1 MVAVIIRNTGA
12 ITMSKNTVEYC
23 IDGKSMSDDEIIG
36 YMKRIGIDSNITVDL
51 NSLVSL
57 QKAHLTHIPYENY
70 DSLEHKLTS
79 LNHKE
84 LYRKLITEHRGGIC
98 FELNG
103 LYAWLLKS
111 IGFDVKSHLSRYII
125 PEGEVHQRTHR
136 VMTVTIDNKRYLTDV
151 GVNSECSRKPLLL
164 AQEVVQNDGISEYR
178 LEKDDF
184 FGWILWQKL
193 KNKEWRRLYG
203 FTEEPQLDIDF
214 IMPCTFCDIHPL
226 SGINKFE
233 KVSLFT
239 DHSNIRIWDGHFQE
253 FSSGKIEKDEII
265 STDEKENILHNLF
278 GL

>member
-1 MVAVIIRNTGA
+1 
-12 ITMSKNTVEYC
+12 
-23 IDGKSMSDDEIIG
+23 MSDNKIEYSIDDTPMTADEIMG
-36 YMKRIGIDSNITVDL
+36 YLKRIGIECDINTDL
-51 NSLVSL
+51 NSLALL

-70 DSLEHKLTS
+70 DCLERRITS

-111 IGFDVKSHLSRYII
+111 IGFDVRSHLSRYII
-125 PEGEVHQRTHR
+125 PEGEIHQRTHR
-136 VMTVTIDNKRYLTDV
+136 VMTVTIDGERYLTDV

-164 AQEVVQNDGISEYR
+164 AEGLVQSDSISEYR
-178 LEKDDF
+178 FEKDDF

-193 KNKEWRRLYG
+193 RNKDWRRLYG

-233 KVSLFT
+233 KVSIFT
-239 DHSNIRIWDGHFQE
+239 DHSNMRIWDGHFQE
-253 FSSGKIEKDEII
+253 FNGGEIIKDEEIKAKAKTEILKNVFSII
-265 STDEKENILHNLF
+265 L
-278 GL
+278 

>member
-1 MVAVIIRNTGA
+1 
-12 ITMSKNTVEYC
+12 MSENTVEYS

-136 VMTVTIDNKRYLTDV
+136 VMTVTIDNW
-151 GVNSECSRKPLLL
+151 N
-164 AQEVVQNDGISEYR
+164 
-178 LEKDDF
+178 
-184 FGWILWQKL
+184 
-193 KNKEWRRLYG
+193 
-203 FTEEPQLDIDF
+203 
-214 IMPCTFCDIHPL
+214 
-226 SGINKFE
+226 
-233 KVSLFT
+233 
-239 DHSNIRIWDGHFQE
+239 
-253 FSSGKIEKDEII
+253 I
-265 STDEKENILHNLF
+265 ST
-278 GL
+278 

>member
-1 MVAVIIRNTGA
+1 
-12 ITMSKNTVEYC
+12 MSDTEIEYS
-23 IDGKSMSDDEIIG
+23 IDDAPMTDDEIMG
-36 YMKRIGIDSNITVDL
+36 YMKRIGIDNSITADL
-51 NSLVSL
+51 KSLSML
-57 QKAHLTHIPYENY
+57 QIAHLTHIPYENY
-70 DSLEHKLTS
+70 DSLEHRLTS

-103 LYAWLLKS
+103 LYAWLLTS

-125 PEGEVHQRTHR
+125 PEGEIHQRTHR
-136 VMTVTIDNKRYLTDV
+136 VMTVTIDGERYLTDV

-164 AQEVVQNDGISEYR
+164 AEGLVQSDSISEYR
-178 LEKDDF
+178 FEKDDF

-193 KNKEWRRLYG
+193 RNKDWRRLYG

-233 KVSLFT
+233 KVSIFT
-239 DHSNIRIWDGHFQE
+239 DHSNMRIWDGHFQE
-253 FSSGKIEKDEII
+253 FNGGEIIKDEEIKAKAKTEILKNVFSII
-265 STDEKENILHNLF
+265 L
-278 GL
+278 

>member
-1 MVAVIIRNTGA
+1 
-12 ITMSKNTVEYC
+12 MSKNTVEYS
-23 IDGKSMSDDEIIG
+23 IDGKSMSDDEILG